1 MSSRSYSGYL
11 FELISYCQKIE
22 IIQTEL
28 SDVHAYS
35 NDFIRRAAIERF
47 LSIIGEILVQSSR
60 AFPQIHDDISNIRAI
75 IGFRNRLAHEYLHID
90 DTMVW
95 QILME
100 HLPVLKQEALRT
112 LERLEP

>member
-11 FELISYCQKIE
+11 FEIVSYCQKIE
-22 IIQTEL
+22 IIKAEL
-28 SDVHAYS
+28 TDVHAYS
-35 NDFIRRAAIERF
+35 DDFMRRAAIERF

-60 AFPQIHDDISNIRAI
+60 MFPQIHDDISNIRAI

-95 QILME
+95 QILIE
-100 HLPVLKQEALRT
+100 HLPVLKEEALCA
-112 LERLEP
+112 LEQLEP